1 MAVYVSNIVIESG
14 ATFDSIFEFEDF
26 ADESAFD
33 LTDNTVSAQLRKHYG
48 SPTAVSFASTITSA
62 AGGKISIELTPTQT
76 SSLKQGRYVYDIVI
90 ESTGGK
96 KTKLVEGSAIV
107 RPGVTR

>member
-14 ATFDSIFEFEDF
+14 TTFDSVFEFEDF

-33 LTDNTVSAQLRKHYG
+33 LTDQTVSAQIRKHPN
-48 SPTAVSFASTITSA
+48 SSSAVSFASTITSA
-62 AGGKISIELTPTQT
+62 SEGKISIELSPTQT
-76 SSLKQGRYVYDIVI
+76 ASLKQGRYVYDVVI

-96 KTKLVEGSAIV
+96 KTKIVEGSAIV

>member
-1 MAVYVSNIVIESG
+1 MSVYVSNIVIESG
-14 ATFDSIFEFEDF
+14 ATFESVFEFEEYTNET
-26 ADESAFD
+26 ALN
-33 LTDNTVSAQLRKHYG
+33 LTGNTVSAQLRKHYG
-48 SPTAVSFASTITSA
+48 SSTAVSFASTITSA
-62 AGGKISIELTPTQT
+62 SGGKISIELSPTQT
-76 SSLKQGRYVYDIVI
+76 SALKQGRYVYDVAI